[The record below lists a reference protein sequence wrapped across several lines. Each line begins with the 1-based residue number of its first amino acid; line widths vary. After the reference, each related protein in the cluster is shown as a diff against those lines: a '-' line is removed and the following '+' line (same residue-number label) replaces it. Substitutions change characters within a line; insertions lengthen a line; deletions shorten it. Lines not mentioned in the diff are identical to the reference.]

1 MEDFIKL
8 ALDNIQLSKEALA
21 KAIVTSPDP
30 LTTLSILT
38 NTFSTVIGRKE
49 KVMQNNVLVS
59 VKTIAENPHPFT
71 LTFPII
77 EKERKTIYLWILP
90 SQGIETENDD
100 TFNNWIEKSKEYS
113 ALSTEEMKALRAT
126 QPEDNRL
133 TQKRVYGPWLEKPNY
148 LTEDWNALSNYQ

>member
-21 KAIVTSPDP
+21 KAIVMSPDP

-38 NTFSTVIGRKE
+38 NTFSTVIGRKQ

-71 LTFPII
+71 LRFPIT

-100 TFNNWIEKSKEYS
+100 TFNNWIAKSKEYDK
-113 ALSTEEMKALRAT
+113 LNNEELKALRDT

-133 TQKRVYGPWLEKPNY
+133 TQKRVYGPWKDELNY
-148 LTEDWNALSNYQ
+148 LTENWISISNYQ